1 MKVDQDNKERIM
13 IIFKFMLQFYK
24 VLMGNLLVMFVPQDC
39 GGTICSLNENLTKE
53 GAFHR
58 VVLGINFTSLLFFT
72 ITYLVELNR
81 ENVFIKHLDIDQDES
96 DNNLQQIMRSNDK
109 LKTLIHKQNHLY
121 LFSISLTGMV
131 YIVNLCF
138 SVIDIFLNQTGSGSL
153 TSLLSFVILV
163 LMKLNNSYTVGR
175 KSNLEDLA
183 LSGYLI
189 ESASFNVLDK
199 DEYPE
204 IEELD
209 SSEDLDCNEEVV
221 SLDLNDVD
229 VKIKGI

>member
-121 LFSISLTGMV
+121 LFSVSLTGMV

-175 KSNLEDLA
+175 KSNLDDLA

-209 SSEDLDCNEEVV
+209 SNEELDSEDVV